1 MKRKITLGKLSKI
14 VLLSLTIIFTAI
26 ISPHI
31 VNSISANGFNPSVII
46 DILMGRV
53 ENQEEK
59 IKKLESEIVDLKE
72 KLENDKVKEEVI
84 KEPQVDEKPEIL
96 PEEPKPEEPKPTEP
110 KPVAPKPTEPKPVT
124 PKPTEP
130 KPIVKPVNPTPVEF
144 KPEVTVYMKDV
155 SFKLLWT
162 KEESTQL
169 KGYKVVFS
177 PSNSN
182 PSYPN
187 DGYLTWITDKHSNYV
202 YVDNTVKYNGGDID
216 GLLKP
221 NTEYFVA
228 VTYVYEDK
236 SVTSPAI
243 KVTTPAS
250 FNTGERLP
258 LPPSSLSVSAKLND
272 NSFKLIWTKE
282 PSNQLVEYK
291 VVISQF
297 NPSPSFPSEGYLV
310 CIEENHLHY
319 TYVDN
324 KTEYTDGDFNGY
336 LLADTEYYIAIT
348 YVYKD
353 TSVTTSPIKVKTPV
367 NLYVPTR

>member
-1 MKRKITLGKLSKI
+1 MKKKITLGKLSKI
-14 VLLSLTIIFTAI
+14 LLLSLTIIFTAV

-31 VNSISANGFNPSVII
+31 VNSISANGFDPSVII
-46 DILMGRV
+46 DILLGRV

-59 IKKLESEIVDLKE
+59 IKNLESEIVDLKE
-72 KLENDKVKEEVI
+72 KLENDEVKEDEI
-84 KEPQVDEKPEIL
+84 KEPKEDEKPEVL
-96 PEEPKPEEPKPTEP
+96 PEKPKPEEPKPTEP
-110 KPVAPKPTEPKPVT
+110 KPVAPKPVA

-130 KPIVKPVNPTPVEF
+130 KPIVKPTPVVS
-144 KPEVTVYMKDV
+144 KPVVTVHMKET

-162 KEESTQL
+162 KDESAQL

-177 PSNSN
+177 PSNST

-202 YVDNTVKYNGGDID
+202 YVDNTIKYNGGDID

-228 VTYVYEDK
+228 VTYVYQDN
-236 SVTSPAI
+236 SITTPAV

-250 FNTGERLP
+250 FNTGESLP
-258 LPPSSLSVSAKLND
+258 LPPSSLSVSAKMQED
-272 NSFKLIWTKE
+272 SFKLIWTKE
-282 PSNQLVEYK
+282 PSDQLVEYK

-297 NPSPSFPSEGYLV
+297 NSSPSFPSDGYLV

-324 KTEYTDGDFNGY
+324 KTQYTDGDFYGY
-336 LLADTEYYIAIT
+336 LLADTEYFIAIT

-353 TSVTTSPIKVKTPV
+353 TSVTTKAIKVKTPV

>member
-1 MKRKITLGKLSKI
+1 MRKMKKLGKLSKI
-14 VLLSLTIIFTAI
+14 LLLSLTIVFAAVV
-26 ISPHI
+26 SPHI
-31 VNSISANGFNPSVII
+31 VNSISANGFDPSVII

-72 KLENDKVKEEVI
+72 KLENDEVKEDVI
-84 KEPQVDEKPEIL
+84 KEPKVDEKPEVL

-110 KPVAPKPTEPKPVT
+110 KPVAPKPVA

-130 KPIVKPVNPTPVEF
+130 KPIVKPTPEVT
-144 KPEVTVYMKDV
+144 KPEVTVYMKDT

-162 KEESTQL
+162 KEESKQL

-177 PSNSN
+177 SSNAA

-202 YVDNTVKYNGGDID
+202 YVDNSIKYNGGDID

-221 NTEYFVA
+221 NTQYFVA

-236 SVTSPAI
+236 SVTTPAV

-250 FNTGERLP
+250 FNTGESLP
-258 LPPSSLSVSAKLND
+258 LPPSSLSVTAKLNED
-272 NSFKLIWTKE
+272 SFKLIWTKE
-282 PSNQLVEYK
+282 PSDQLVEYK

-297 NPSPSFPSEGYLV
+297 NPSPSFPSDGYLV

-324 KTEYTDGDFNGY
+324 KTQYTGGDFYGY

-348 YVYKD
+348 YVYKG
-353 TSVTTSPIKVKTPV
+353 TSVTTKAIKVKTPV